1 MESVRAHEILKRA
14 PGKQDVLRKAGISRG
29 HGHRQGSVV
38 CRQHLC
44 AAVKAPV
51 GLSSVST
58 PGAGPLPRAPPA
70 SARLSAEMGVYYQR
84 HPPICPQAGSAV

>member
-1 MESVRAHEILKRA
+1 MESVRAREILKRA
-14 PGKQDVLRKAGISRG
+14 PGKQDVLRKAGSSRG
-29 HGHRQGSVV
+29 HGHRQGTVV
-38 CRQHLC
+38 CQQHLC
-44 AAVKAPV
+44 AAAKVPV
-51 GLSSVST
+51 GLSST